1 MQKSTYMH
9 DSYLSMLYHVLVIYD
24 IYILYSR
31 QIDKYYA
38 LYLIVGDII

>member
-1 MQKSTYMH
+1 MQKVHMH
-9 DSYLSMLYHVLVIYD
+9 DSYLSMLYHVLVIYE
-24 IYILYSR
+24 YILYSR